1 MEPVEQINLKSYIGL
16 ALNQLNK
23 GKHTNRDQE
32 SLDDLSGMM
41 DSENS
46 SDSSTSD
53 LDDSS
58 DSSNSLGSSHSQG
71 WRGHKDQKHGR
82 TKRLKRKRSKK
93 PKKHQKWMM
102 LKPIPPT
109 KYDGSVDSKAFHRFI
124 TVGMAYV
131 KDGCVPHKKHP
142 FILSHYLMGKAHEF
156 YLFNYCFPVDF
167 RIKQWQKLQHCYQ
180 NDQKVKDYIYK
191 LDELWTMIGEMNEC
205 TQVHK
210 LWFGLRKE
218 IQHDLWHEK
227 SNPEISTL
235 EDVIAAA
242 EIIEIAQSVT
252 LETNGKGRTK
262 TPTAI
267 HSTTATPDDGEQ
279 MWHRSRCS
287 SRREKGP
294 NNDSKSGKTDGQSK
308 EKGKDR
314 PKKSGSKPKLSKDEQ
329 EKHKSEGLCFNCHQ
343 VGHFSRNCPDLNK
356 VTSSSK
362 GLSPP
367 GITTFRINID
377 YATIKEQRE
386 SSYAMKTD
394 LSLSA
399 ASLTINELSD
409 WANISNADSMSLHE
423 LLDSPWVESC
433 AMSIESE
440 STEDLSDSSRS
451 DTTMNPPFSSQ
462 FYCCES

>member
-1 MEPVEQINLKSYIGL
+1 
-16 ALNQLNK
+16 
-23 GKHTNRDQE
+23 
-32 SLDDLSGMM
+32 
-41 DSENS
+41 
-46 SDSSTSD
+46 
-53 LDDSS
+53 
-58 DSSNSLGSSHSQG
+58 
-71 WRGHKDQKHGR
+71 
-82 TKRLKRKRSKK
+82 
-93 PKKHQKWMM
+93 
-102 LKPIPPT
+102 
-109 KYDGSVDSKAFHRFI
+109 
-124 TVGMAYV
+124 
-131 KDGCVPHKKHP
+131 
-142 FILSHYLMGKAHEF
+142 
-156 YLFNYCFPVDF
+156 
-167 RIKQWQKLQHCYQ
+167 
-180 NDQKVKDYIYK
+180 
-191 LDELWTMIGEMNEC
+191 MIGEMNEC

-227 SNPEISTL
+227 LNPEISTL

-242 EIIEIAQSVT
+242 EIIEIAQSGT
-252 LETNGKGRTK
+252 SETNGKGRTK
-262 TPTAI
+262 TPTVI
-267 HSTTATPDDGEQ
+267 HSTAATPDNGER
-279 MWHRSRCS
+279 MRHRSRRS

-329 EKHKSEGLCFNCHQ
+329 EKHKSKGLCFNCHR

-377 YATIKEQRE
+377 YATIEEQRE
-386 SSYAMKTD
+386 LSYAMKTD

-409 WANISNADSMSLHE
+409 WANVSNADSMSSRE

-440 STEDLSDSSRS
+440 STEDLSDSSGS

-462 FYCCES
+462 FYCCESRPGEMGYPLGDRASEWLNGIVYPGEDTNTPGALDRGQFHVHPVTGGQHAILDAF